1 MYKMFNYNEGRLDFE
16 TTGFT
21 VAKNGQCYS
30 IYSYRGSF
38 GNVLYDLLTNDILVP
53 TARVI

>member
-1 MYKMFNYNEGRLDFE
+1 MFNYNEGRLDFE